1 MNKNEIAG
9 NAKIATGSVKEAAGK
24 IVGDDKLVAEGK
36 AKKVE
41 GHAQNAAGKIQE
53 AGKALKDT
61 AKKAFDK

>member
-1 MNKNEIAG
+1 MNKNRIEG
-9 NAKIATGSVKEAAGK
+9 NAKIAGGAVKETAGK
-24 IVGDDKLVAEGK
+24 VLGDDQMAAEGK

-61 AKKAFDK
+61 AKKALNE